1 MKKLVS
7 TLAMSTV
14 LAVTSAFVGTAAT
27 AQTFPDRPITLVV
40 SYTPGGGTDTIAR
53 KFADQVSRDS
63 GQQVIVD
70 NRPGANGNVGTSVV
84 AEAEPDGYTILL
96 ASFGPMSVNPSMY
109 ATMPHVPSETLD
121 PVTQLASTPLA
132 IIAHESVGVETMQ
145 ELAEKARANP
155 GQLTYGSGGTGT
167 SSHLGGELF
176 DLTAGIETRHI
187 PYRGAAQAMTA
198 VLSGELQYYVVPLP
212 SVLPHVETGR
222 IKVLAVTGAER
233 AKPLPDVPTVAEAG
247 FPELEMTTWYGIAV
261 PKGTPRDVVDA
272 LNAMFVNAAKSED
285 MVAWLEGDGGAN
297 PVGSSPEGFGA
308 FLASESVKWAEVV
321 KAANITI
328 E

>member
-1 MKKLVS
+1 MKRFL
-7 TLAMSTV
+7 TALTMTAV
-14 LAVTSAFVGTAAT
+14 LAASSALAGAAAI
-27 AQTFPDRPITLVV
+27 AQEFPDRPITLIV

-53 KFADQVSRDS
+53 KFADQVSRTI
-63 GQQVIVD
+63 GQQVIID

-84 AEAEPDGYTILL
+84 ATSDTDGYTILL

-109 ATMPHVPSETLD
+109 KTMPHIPSETLD
-121 PVTQLASTPLA
+121 PVTQLAATPLA
-132 IIAHESVGVETMQ
+132 IIAHESLAVNTLQ
-145 ELAEKARANP
+145 ELADHAKAHP
-155 GQLTYGSGGTGT
+155 GELTYGSAGTGT

-176 DLTAGIETRHI
+176 DLTAGIDTRHI

-198 VLSGELQYYVVPLP
+198 VLSGELKYYVVPLP

-222 IKVLAVTGAER
+222 IKVLAVTGPDR
-233 AKPLPDVPTVAEAG
+233 AKPLPDVPTVSEAG

-272 LNAMFVNAAKSED
+272 LNAAFAGAAKSEE
-285 MVAWLEGDGGAN
+285 MLAWLEGDGGAV
-297 PVGSSPEGFGA
+297 PVGSTPEEFGE
-308 FLASESVKWAEVV
+308 FLASESLKWAEVV
-321 KAANITI
+321 KAAEITI